1 MYRLVHPSI
10 HFRRLVVPFAAICS
24 LQAASAVTVT
34 YPIYFGHGT
43 QANTLTNLG
52 NGGGGGVNFTRLGIA
67 TTSTTG
73 TNPRIAAGTSTGTL
87 FTIPEA
93 GTITL
98 TYYLDNTVAST
109 FQKGN
114 SAEGLYDASSG
125 IASSAAALRTAL
137 DGFNLLPG
145 ITVSYS
151 GTLPGNGTGGTG
163 APAQLWTAT
172 YTIAEG
178 STAIGKSVALGF
190 HSTWSNQGAYIFGRE
205 DGVNNAVLN
214 FTPVPEP
221 SSIGSLSLAV
231 GAALILRSRRHR

>member
-1 MYRLVHPSI
+1 MYRLIHPSI
-10 HFRRLVVPFAAICS
+10 RFRHLVAPLAAAS
-24 LQAASAVTVT
+24 ALQTASAVTVT

-52 NGGGGGVNFTRLGIA
+52 NGGGGGTNGTRLGIA
-67 TTSTTG
+67 TATTTG
-73 TNPRIAAGTSTGTL
+73 TNPRIAAGTSNTTL

-98 TYYLDNTVAST
+98 TYYLDNTVAAA
-109 FQKGN
+109 FQKGD

-137 DGFNLLPG
+137 NSFNTLPG
-145 ITVSYS
+145 LTVAYS
-151 GTLPGNGTGGTG
+151 GALPGNGTGGTG

-178 STAIGKSVALGF
+178 STAIGKTVALGF
-190 HSTWSNQGAYIFGRE
+190 HSTWSNQGAYIFGSE
-205 DGVNNAVLN
+205 ASTNNAVLN
-214 FTPVPEP
+214 FTAVPEP
-221 SSIGSLSLAV
+221 SSA
-231 GAALILRSRRHR
+231 AALFLGTAIILRRRRA